1 MGEEHPL
8 ILGAVALARGRSPYL
23 STLFR
28 VPAFLRYHSRA
39 ELGFLSTIAST
50 ALPERECRMPFSLSG
65 KTAIVTGGASGI
77 GLAIAEAFGAAGAD
91 VHILDLAAPAISTA
105 VEGCRRKGLKCT
117 GHVCD
122 VTVASRVN
130 ACFDA
135 ICADGRRCDV
145 LVNNA
150 GIGAVGTVEQATDAE
165 MDRWVGRRPWA
176 GRP

>member
-1 MGEEHPL
+1 M
-8 ILGAVALARGRSPYL
+8 
-23 STLFR
+23 
-28 VPAFLRYHSRA
+28 
-39 ELGFLSTIAST
+39 IATT

-105 VEGCRRKGLKCT
+105 VEGCRCKGLKCT

>member
-1 MGEEHPL
+1 MAQVAARLTARH
-8 ILGAVALARGRSPYL
+8 AVLYA
-23 STLFR
+23 
-28 VPAFLRYHSRA
+28 VPNTA
-39 ELGFLSTIAST
+39 TT
-50 ALPERECRMPFSLSG
+50 ALPDRSRRMPFSLSG

-105 VEGCRRKGLKCT
+105 VEGCRRKGWKCT

-135 ICADGRRCDV
+135 ICTDGRRCDV

-150 GIGAVGTVEQATDAE
+150 GIGSVGTVEQATDAE
-165 MDRWVGRRPWA
+165 MDRCRQPWA
-176 GRP
+176 GRRP

>member
-1 MGEEHPL
+1 MIQFSHDSAKL
-8 ILGAVALARGRSPYL
+8 RGAAVRGQ
-23 STLFR
+23 
-28 VPAFLRYHSRA
+28 
-39 ELGFLSTIAST
+39 
-50 ALPERECRMPFSLSG
+50 MPFSLSG

-77 GLAIAEAFGAAGAD
+77 GLAIAEVFGAAGAD

-105 VEGCRRKGLKCT
+105 VEGCRRKGWKCT

-135 ICADGRRCDV
+135 VCTNGRRCDV

-165 MDRWVGRRPWA
+165 MDR
-176 GRP
+176 

>member
-1 MGEEHPL
+1 
-8 ILGAVALARGRSPYL
+8 
-23 STLFR
+23 
-28 VPAFLRYHSRA
+28 
-39 ELGFLSTIAST
+39 
-50 ALPERECRMPFSLSG
+50 MPFSLSG

-105 VEGCRRKGLKCT
+105 VEGCRRKGWKCT

-130 ACFDA
+130 ACFDT
-135 ICADGRRCDV
+135 ICIDGRRCDV

-165 MDRWVGRRPWA
+165 MDRWVDCPE
-176 GRP
+176 

>member
-1 MGEEHPL
+1 MYIPSKHRHH
-8 ILGAVALARGRSPYL
+8 GAPRSLAD
-23 STLFR
+23 
-28 VPAFLRYHSRA
+28 SRD
-39 ELGFLSTIAST
+39 
-50 ALPERECRMPFSLSG
+50 RMPFSLSG

-105 VEGCRRKGLKCT
+105 VEGCRRKGWKCT

-135 ICADGRRCDV
+135 ICTDGRRCDV

-150 GIGAVGTVEQATDAE
+150 GIGSVGTVEQATDAE
-165 MDRWVGRRPWA
+165 MDRWVGSPE
-176 GRP
+176 

>member
-1 MGEEHPL
+1 MYIPSKHRHH
-8 ILGAVALARGRSPYL
+8 GAPRSR
-23 STLFR
+23 TR
-28 VPAFLRYHSRA
+28 RA
-39 ELGFLSTIAST
+39 G
-50 ALPERECRMPFSLSG
+50 MPFSLSG

-105 VEGCRRKGLKCT
+105 VEGCRCKGWKCT

-135 ICADGRRCDV
+135 ICTDGRRCDV

-150 GIGAVGTVEQATDAE
+150 GIGSVGTVEQATDAE
-165 MDRWVGRRPWA
+165 MDRCRQPWA
-176 GRP
+176 GRRP

>member
-1 MGEEHPL
+1 
-8 ILGAVALARGRSPYL
+8 
-23 STLFR
+23 
-28 VPAFLRYHSRA
+28 
-39 ELGFLSTIAST
+39 
-50 ALPERECRMPFSLSG
+50 MPFSLSG

-105 VEGCRRKGLKCT
+105 VEGCRRKGWKCT
-117 GHVCD
+117 GHMCD

-135 ICADGRRCDV
+135 ICTDGRRCDV

-165 MDRWVGRRPWA
+165 MDRCGQPWA
-176 GRP
+176 LRRAALSSVALNRAHTHARHTRQSDQSPPPAGCTKST

>member
-1 MGEEHPL
+1 M
-8 ILGAVALARGRSPYL
+8 LGAVALTSARSFGCPRFYGT
-23 STLFR
+23 TLT
-28 VPAFLRYHSRA
+28 
-39 ELGFLSTIAST
+39 GLSTIATT

-105 VEGCRRKGLKCT
+105 VEGCRCKGLKCT